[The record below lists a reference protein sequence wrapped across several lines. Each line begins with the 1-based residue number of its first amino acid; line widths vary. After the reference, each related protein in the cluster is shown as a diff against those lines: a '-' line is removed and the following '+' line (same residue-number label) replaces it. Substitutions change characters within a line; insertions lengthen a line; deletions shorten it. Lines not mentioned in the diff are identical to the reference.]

1 MKLLDNELGAAT
13 PRPNKNNCT
22 VIIPEKEINYIET
35 LYIYYTKKYEYYE
48 WFNLLDFLET
58 NYSVVGYSHGRFWF
72 LLDGG
77 IRLGLIDDYE
87 KCLRSNQ
94 YFVLLQYDF
103 EHLFPLQ
110 GNLSLLQLP
119 SFLSQN
125 FDDYIFKRV
134 DVTKVAQYKKPL
146 SLDPKETGFITQYK
160 YNYYNGTV
168 YLGSRNNGCVT
179 RIYNKSLE
187 LLEQSSHKQK
197 YFLEHFDN
205 LENLYTIE
213 LELHRSYL
221 RKNFDKVQRLSDWRN
236 LFKIYNLIV
245 GKIKMFDINDKNMR
259 NYRNNNRSRIPC
271 KTFTEFEFIERK
283 EKVKYSRSYKRLI
296 NNIVSMIDEYF
307 EDENIPKTNVNYMNV
322 IEDVMRA
329 RLSIKG
335 KNLIINFEDTPLSD
349 DIKAFEEKMERI
361 RYKGDDLLFD
371 EAKKYFGFLDKNA

>member
-1 MKLLDNELGAAT
+1 MNLLDNDLGAAT
-13 PRPNKNNCT
+13 PKPKNNKCT

-35 LYIYYTKKYEYYE
+35 LYIYYTKSYEYYE
-48 WFNLLDFLET
+48 WVNLLYFLET

-72 LLDGG
+72 LLDNGV
-77 IRLGLIDDYE
+77 RLGLIDDYE

-146 SLDPKETGFITQYK
+146 SLDPKEIGFITQYK

-168 YLGSRNNGCVT
+168 YLGSRKNGCVT

-187 LLEQSSHKQK
+187 LLEQSSYKQK

-236 LFKIYNLIV
+236 LFKVYNMIV
-245 GKIKMFDINDKNMR
+245 GKIKMFDINDKNMK

-271 KTFTEFEFIERK
+271 KTFTKFEFIERN
-283 EKVKYSRSYKRLI
+283 EKIKYSRSYKRLI

-307 EDENIPKTNVNYMNV
+307 EDENIPKINVNYMNV

-335 KNLIINFEDTPLSD
+335 KNLIINFEDTPLSG

-361 RYKGDDLLFD
+361 RYKGDDFLFA
-371 EAKKYFGFLDKNA
+371 EAEKYFGFLDKNA